1 MKKPIFIV
9 IIINVITS
17 CISLNST
24 GYYTLSK
31 EERLHVKKPDGNIG
45 QLTADGNTYIVN
57 AEQVKEYIKNV
68 RHAVV
73 YSYLSFCRSEHCV
86 SPVQAEHICK
96 EKGYSLLLIAGT
108 YINLPLARGNAI
120 PTLAIDP
127 ETYRTDNYQKLDKL
141 FYNELTGTNEKERDF
156 GSFYVFENGTF
167 IRTYRDLNDIPVS
180 EFTFLK
186 N

>member
-9 IIINVITS
+9 IILNVITS

-24 GYYTLSK
+24 GYYTLSE
-31 EERLHVKKPDGNIG
+31 EERSQVKKPDGNIG

-57 AEQVKEYIKNV
+57 AGQVKEYIKNV

-73 YSYLSFCRSEHCV
+73 YSYLSFCRSEQCV

-96 EKGYSLLLIAGT
+96 EKGYSLILIAGT
-108 YINLPLARGNAI
+108 YENLSLAHGNTI

-127 ETYRTDNYQKLDKL
+127 KTYGTDNYQKLDRL

-156 GSFYVFENGTF
+156 GSFYVFENETF
-167 IRTYRDLNDIPVS
+167 IRTYGDLNDIPVAK
-180 EFTFLK
+180 FTLIK